1 MPLLPI
7 IDDGEN
13 SMQYAIRRI
22 LINIPV
28 LFAVTIIIYAM
39 INLAPGDPLD
49 FFTNE
54 DLGITRE
61 SLAHLEEQFG
71 LNDPLPVRY
80 VKWLGQAVQGNL
92 GYRFKNGDP
101 VAEVLGLRL
110 KNTLILMGAALFIG
124 ISVGVSL
131 GIFVG
136 LRQYSFWDFSVTT
149 LSFVGIAMPAF
160 IAGIFGLYIFSVKL
174 GWFPSGGMRTVG
186 EEKSLGDLLYHLVLP
201 AGTLAILY
209 IASFM
214 RYQRFSILEVKQADF
229 MRTARAKGLKPRVIT
244 WRHTMRNAILPVVTI
259 IGLSIP
265 NLVAGALF
273 IESIYSWPGMGSLF
287 VDAIA
292 ARDYPMV
299 MGVMLVS
306 AIVVLTAN
314 LATDLTYAVVD
325 PRIRLD

>member
-136 LRQYSFWDFSVTT
+136 LRQYSFWDLSLTT

-186 EEKSLGDLLYHLVLP
+186 EEKSLGDLLYHLDLP

-314 LATDLTYAVVD
+314 LATDITYAVVD